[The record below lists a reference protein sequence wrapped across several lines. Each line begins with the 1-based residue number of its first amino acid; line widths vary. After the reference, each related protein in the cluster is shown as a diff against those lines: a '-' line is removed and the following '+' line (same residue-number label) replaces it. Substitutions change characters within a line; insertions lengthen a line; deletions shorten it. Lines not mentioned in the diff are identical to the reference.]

1 MLPNS
6 SNLHQQLKSATAAI
20 HEALHRQPLL
30 QRLMEPDCTLD
41 EYRSVLAVFQQFHL
55 RAETRLGE
63 IRYPRFAGE
72 APVLTW
78 LSEDIHVVG
87 SDLMPLDHQFDGN
100 IIKSVDLS
108 NYLGYLYVKQGSTL
122 GGQVLCRR
130 LSRSLALTPER
141 GLRFFSGFGEQT
153 RQNWLYFLHYLAGK
167 EAEIDTS
174 RVIASACE
182 YFQALE
188 IMLNQA
194 MTEVAC

>member
-141 GLRFFSGFGEQT
+141 GLRFFPA
-153 RQNWLYFLHYLAGK
+153 LASRHARTGYISCIISPAK

>member
-1 MLPNS
+1 
-6 SNLHQQLKSATAAI
+6 
-20 HEALHRQPLL
+20 
-30 QRLMEPDCTLD
+30 MEPDCTLD
-41 EYRSVLAVFQQFHL
+41 EYRNVLAVFHQFHL

-63 IRYPRFAGE
+63 IRYPRFSGE

-78 LSEDIHVVG
+78 LSEDLHAVG
-87 SDLMPLDHQFDGN
+87 AELMPPDHELNGN
-100 IIKSVDLS
+100 IEKSADLS

-130 LSRSLALTPER
+130 LSRSLDLTPER
-141 GLRFFSGFGEQT
+141 GMSFFSGFGEQT

-174 RVIASACE
+174 RVITNACE

-194 MTEVAC
+194 TIEVSC

>member
-1 MLPNS
+1 
-6 SNLHQQLKSATAAI
+6 
-20 HEALHRQPLL
+20 
-30 QRLMEPDCTLD
+30 MEPDCTLD

-87 SDLMPLDHQFDGN
+87 ADLMPLDHQLDGN

-130 LSRSLALTPER
+130 LSRSLALTPGR